1 MKIKSIRYSNFRQF
15 KEDGEIQFNVDGKV
29 TIVYG
34 LNGSGKTTL
43 HQLFKWVFYNKT
55 EFNKTTSGDK
65 LFNNEKFKELE
76 DGNKLYVWGEVEF
89 EHNNKNYLARREC
102 QYYKNDGKHQR
113 VSSGDEFIITE
124 KVNKNWK
131 PLSDPK
137 KFLDEVLPE
146 SLSQYFFFDGE
157 TMVADLKQRSTRS
170 AKILQKTLYS
180 LFDLEAYE
188 KAKVDLSFGTHSVKG
203 LLQTRYNDIIAS
215 SINSSETQKY
225 IREIENLSKN
235 IENNIVEKEEKD
247 KKLNEVEERLAELYQ
262 LIGESKSTKQLESS
276 RTALRVQK
284 ENTNADLQDLQ
295 LVFGKSIV
303 DKFSTLLITK
313 VVLNAR
319 ERIYLKVQNS
329 EYSTFPG
336 LTKEL
341 VKFLISE
348 KNERKKCICGDI
360 LDEKNIDN
368 LKQLLRLFPPQ
379 SYKDTYDKYVRMS
392 EQYLSKN
399 DPNELND
406 TIKNI
411 LKKNDLI
418 KNIESEI
425 NAIDD
430 EMKNVGNI
438 DDLVDERKEKDI
450 DKKNLQEKIT
460 ELNNIIDHDTRQ
472 KKLREDKL
480 SKNKNTSKDA
490 DHIDAVIGF
499 IDKTCEQIEIM
510 LNNELEEYR
519 KDLENS
525 IEKFIKNTLTAS
537 RSVTLTNEFEL
548 KVSDS
553 HDDESKSEGQFA
565 VVSFAYIAGIMEVL
579 KKHEKL
585 KGKIFPLVLDGP
597 FSKLDEIQKTKV
609 IKELPSYAPQVIIF
623 SKDKI
628 DNYFDKNIIGYEW
641 TITSNEEQN
650 ISKVKEGCIW
660 K

>member
-295 LVFGKSIV
+295 LVFGKNIV

-348 KNERKKCICGDI
+348 KNDRKKCICGDT
-360 LDEKNIDN
+360 LEGKNIDN

-406 TIKNI
+406 TIKSI

-438 DDLVDERKEKDI
+438 DDLVDERKEKDN
-450 DKKNLQEKIT
+450 DKKILQEKIT

-519 KDLENS
+519 KDLEKS

-565 VVSFAYIAGIMEVL
+565 VVSFAYIAGIM
-579 KKHEKL
+579 
-585 KGKIFPLVLDGP
+585 
-597 FSKLDEIQKTKV
+597 
-609 IKELPSYAPQVIIF
+609 
-623 SKDKI
+623 
-628 DNYFDKNIIGYEW
+628 
-641 TITSNEEQN
+641 
-650 ISKVKEGCIW
+650 
-660 K
+660 

>member
-1 MKIKSIRYSNFRQF
+1 MKIKSIRFSNFRQF
-15 KEDGEIQFNVDGKV
+15 KDEGEILFSTDGKV
-29 TIVYG
+29 SIVYG

-55 EFNKTTSGDK
+55 EFNKTTSADK
-65 LFNNEKFKELE
+65 LFNNEKFEELK
-76 DGNKLYVWGEVEF
+76 DGNTLYVWGEVEF
-89 EHNNKNYLARREC
+89 EHNGKSYLSRREC
-102 QYYKNDGKHQR
+102 QYYKNEGKYQR
-113 VSSGDEFIITE
+113 ISSGDEFIVTE
-124 KVNKNWK
+124 KENNNWK
-131 PLSDPK
+131 ALSDPK
-137 KFLDEVLPE
+137 KFLDEILPE

-203 LLQTRYNDIIAS
+203 LLQTRYNDIVAS
-215 SINSSETQKY
+215 SLDSTGEQKY
-225 IREIENLSKN
+225 IREIENIAKN
-235 IENNIVEKEEKD
+235 IESNIVEKER
-247 KKLNEVEERLAELYQ
+247 KLLEVEERLTELNQ
-262 LIGESKSTKQLESS
+262 LIGESKSTKQLENS
-276 RTALRVQK
+276 RTALKFQK
-284 ENTNADLQDLQ
+284 ENTSADLEELQ
-295 LVFGKSIV
+295 LDFGKKIV

-319 ERIYLKVQNS
+319 ERIYLKVQSS
-329 EYSTFPG
+329 EYSTYPG

-341 VKFLISE
+341 VKYLISE
-348 KNERKKCICGDI
+348 KNETKKCICGNE
-360 LDEKNIDN
+360 LDENDIDE
-368 LKQLLRLFPPQ
+368 LKQLLKLFPPQ

-392 EQYLSKN
+392 ELYLSKN
-399 DPNELND
+399 NPKELDD
-406 TIKNI
+406 TICSI
-411 LKKNDLI
+411 LKKNESI
-418 KNIESEI
+418 KNLEGEI
-425 NAIDD
+425 NAIDE

-438 DDLVDERKEKDI
+438 DELVDERKEKDS
-450 DKKNLQEKIT
+450 DRKKLQEEISV
-460 ELNNIIDHDTRQ
+460 LNTNIDHDTRQ
-472 KKLREDKL
+472 KKLREDKI
-480 SKNKNTSKDA
+480 SKNENVSKDA
-490 DHIDAVIGF
+490 KDIAIVISF
-499 IDKTCEQIEIM
+499 IDKTCEDIEKM
-510 LNNELEEYR
+510 LNDELEEYR
-519 KDLENS
+519 EDLEKS

-597 FSKLDEIQKTKV
+597 FSKLDEVQKPKV

-641 TITSNEEQN
+641 TIISNEEQN